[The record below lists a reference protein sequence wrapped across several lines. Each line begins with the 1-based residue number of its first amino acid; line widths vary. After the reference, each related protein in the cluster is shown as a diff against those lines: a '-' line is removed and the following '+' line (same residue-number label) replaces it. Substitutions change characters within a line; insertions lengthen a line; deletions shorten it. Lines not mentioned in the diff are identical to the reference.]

1 MDSLFSAARFKT
13 ERPVHVLITLRA
25 DFYSHCWEH
34 PELTRRMGTNQ
45 YNVRRASAD
54 RLREVIEKPLALAGA
69 KAQPGLVDAILS
81 DVGDEPGNL
90 PLLEHALSQL
100 WDKRKGLEITH
111 DAYTEIGRLSG
122 ALRNHADRV
131 FDQLKVAQL
140 QDLARRIFLDLT
152 QLGERSEDTR
162 RRVKKT
168 DLPGP
173 DSKESEKV
181 LRALTEARLV
191 VVGKVADERGTG
203 DETVEVAHE
212 ALIRD
217 WPRLQGWLEESR
229 DALRY
234 ERRLADKAA
243 EWESSSPKRHPDR
256 LLRGEMLEE
265 ALKWA
270 RQKQPPPPDAILEF
284 LNAGLEEIIVVDK
297 ATGLMWTRRDNG
309 ENIDWN
315 DANEY
320 AKRLRLGGH
329 SDWRLPTIDELEK
342 LYDPNG
348 GNKYNIRKP
357 FRLSGWWVWSSTKEG
372 SDSAWVFN
380 FDAAS
385 APPPHGPLRQ
395 HPRLVC
401 ASFRRMMWVC
411 PSAHRHFLLPRHP
424 WQQKRSGRI
433 AEYLFDFVR

>member
-1 MDSLFSAARFKT
+1 
-13 ERPVHVLITLRA
+13 
-25 DFYSHCWEH
+25 
-34 PELTRRMGTNQ
+34 
-45 YNVRRASAD
+45 
-54 RLREVIEKPLALAGA
+54 
-69 KAQPGLVDAILS
+69 
-81 DVGDEPGNL
+81 
-90 PLLEHALSQL
+90 LSQL
-100 WDKRKGLEITH
+100 WDKRKGSEITH
-111 DAYTEIGRLSG
+111 DDYTEIGRLSG

-168 DLPGP
+168 DLPGEN
-173 DSKESEKV
+173 SRESEKV
-181 LRALTEARLV
+181 LRVLTKGRLV
-191 VVGKVADERGTG
+191 VVGKGADESGTG

-217 WPRLQGWLEESR
+217 WPRLQGWLEDSR
-229 DALRY
+229 DALRS

-265 ALKWA
+265 ALEWA
-270 RQKQPPPPDAILEF
+270 RQKQPPPAAAILEF
-284 LNAGLEEIIVVDK
+284 LTAGLEEIIVVDK

-309 ENIDWN
+309 EDIDWN

-342 LYDPNG
+342 LYDPKG
-348 GNKYNIRKP
+348 GNRYNIRKP
-357 FRLSGWWVWSSTKEG
+357 FRLSNWLVWSSTEKG
-372 SDSAWVFN
+372 SDSAWSFYFN
-380 FDAAS
+380 GGRRS
-385 APPPHGPLRQ
+385 
-395 HPRLVC
+395 
-401 ASFRRMMWVC
+401 SFRMVGSLGYRALCV
-411 PSAHRHFLLPRHP
+411 R
-424 WQQKRSGRI
+424 RSG
-433 AEYLFDFVR
+433 E

>member
-1 MDSLFSAARFKT
+1 MDSLFSAARFET

-191 VVGKVADERGTG
+191 VVGKVADESGTG

-309 ENIDWN
+309 EDIDWN

-357 FRLSGWWVWSSTKEG
+357 FRLTGWWVWSSTTEG
-372 SDSAWVFN
+372 SDSAWDFL
-380 FDAAS
+380 FDDGKRYS
-385 APPPHGPLRQ
+385 GRMAPSDS
-395 HPRLVC
+395 PRALCV
-401 ASFRRMMWVC
+401 R
-411 PSAHRHFLLPRHP
+411 
-424 WQQKRSGRI
+424 RSG
-433 AEYLFDFVR
+433 E